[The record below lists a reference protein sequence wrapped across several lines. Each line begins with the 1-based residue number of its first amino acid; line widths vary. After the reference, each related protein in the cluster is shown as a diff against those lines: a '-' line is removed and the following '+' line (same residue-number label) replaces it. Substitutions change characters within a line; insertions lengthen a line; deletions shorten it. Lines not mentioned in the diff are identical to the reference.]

1 MVDETSDVEL
11 RKTIDD
17 DSTFKS
23 LEDKE
28 EKVIGSENDG
38 VSESSTEEEVRI
50 KGLVGNWL
58 EVVTSRTLDDEESSG
73 LEVSVSGNDV

>member
-1 MVDETSDVEL
+1 MVDETSDVEV
-11 RKTIDD
+11 RKTTDD
-17 DSTFKS
+17 DSRFKS

-38 VSESSTEEEVRI
+38 VSESSTEEVRI

>member
-11 RKTIDD
+11 RKTTDD

-23 LEDKE
+23 LEDE

-50 KGLVGNWL
+50 KGLVGN
-58 EVVTSRTLDDEESSG
+58 
-73 LEVSVSGNDV
+73 

>member
-1 MVDETSDVEL
+1 MVDETSDVEV
-11 RKTIDD
+11 RKTTDD

-23 LEDKE
+23 LEDE

-58 EVVTSRTLDDEESSG
+58 DVVTSRALDEEESSG
-73 LEVSVSGNDV
+73 LSVSGNDV

>member
-23 LEDKE
+23 FEDKE

-50 KGLVGNWL
+50 KVLVGNWL
-58 EVVTSRTLDDEESSG
+58 EVVASRALDDEESSG
-73 LEVSVSGNDV
+73 IEVSKSGNDV

>member
-1 MVDETSDVEL
+1 MVDETSDVEA
-11 RKTIDD
+11 RKTTDD

-50 KGLVGNWL
+50 KVLVGNWL

-73 LEVSVSGNDV
+73 LEVSKSGNDV